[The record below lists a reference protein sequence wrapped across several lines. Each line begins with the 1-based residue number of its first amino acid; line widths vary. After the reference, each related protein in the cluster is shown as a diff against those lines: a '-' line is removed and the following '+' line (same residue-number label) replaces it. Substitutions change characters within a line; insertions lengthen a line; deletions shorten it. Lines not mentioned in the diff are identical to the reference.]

1 MTLTKRGVAIWLLV
15 VTVIA
20 AMAAHLI
27 TDTSGAHLKLAPV
40 FVGAAL
46 AVVAVRI
53 FRSRSGRPG
62 S

>member
-1 MTLTKRGVAIWLLV
+1 VAHTKRGVAAWLLV
-15 VTVIA
+15 VA
-20 AMAAHLI
+20 ALAAVAASLI

-40 FVGAAL
+40 FFGAAL

-53 FRSRSGRPG
+53 FRSRPGRRR